1 MSSSCTQKAS
11 LYYLYPF
18 CCQGHVGLFL
28 RDFKKD
34 FILDLFRLR
43 ALWRQKCFDNI
54 MNPEFEKW
62 YINQKI
68 RQIIEIL
75 AMEAAAVESYLHNNY
90 QLLPGTETFKD
101 I

>member
-1 MSSSCTQKAS
+1 
-11 LYYLYPF
+11 
-18 CCQGHVGLFL
+18 
-28 RDFKKD
+28 
-34 FILDLFRLR
+34 
-43 ALWRQKCFDNI
+43 